1 MKLATAT
8 HTNSFQIPF
17 NLLKS
22 SPITCPKNVPARFVL
37 PSSHPLLSGTY
48 SCARMYYNSIPVI
61 SETVLR
67 GSVERS
73 SFGHNHSTITCARR
87 TEREQ
92 DASTS
97 PKEAS
102 NQTRLQ
108 SPDGIDET
116 ESLCDDNSS
125 AISGEAT
132 TRTADYASSLRT
144 VGLCLFSAVAFG
156 VGLGFKDGVGKA
168 SEFFAGYLL
177 EQSLSVDNLFVFVL
191 IFKYFQVPFSYQ
203 NRVLS
208 YGIAG
213 AIIFRL
219 SLILLGTATLQRYE
233 AVNLLL
239 AAILLYSSF
248 KLFAEEDED
257 ADLSDNFIVKTCQKF
272 IPVTSNYDG
281 NRFITTQD
289 GVWKAT
295 PLLLTVAVIELSD
308 IAFAVDSIP
317 AVFGVTRDP
326 FIVFSSN
333 LFAILGL
340 RSYYTLIS
348 ESMADLEYLQP
359 AIAVVLGFIGCKMI
373 LDFFG
378 FHVSTE
384 VSLGLVATSL
394 VSGVLLS
401 LIKKSD

>member
-1 MKLATAT
+1 MKLATAM

-17 NLLKS
+17 NFDFNLLKS
-22 SPITCPKNVPARFVL
+22 SPITGPKNVPARFVFR
-37 PSSHPLLSGTY
+37 SSHPLLSGGC
-48 SCARMYYNSIPVI
+48 SCARKYYNSIPVF
-61 SETVLR
+61 SGRVLR
-67 GSVERS
+67 GSAERS
-73 SFGHNHSTITCARR
+73 SVRHNYSTITCARR

-102 NQTRLQ
+102 KQTRLQ

-144 VGLCLFSAVAFG
+144 VALCLFSAVAFG

-203 NRVLS
+203 
-208 YGIAG
+208 
-213 AIIFRL
+213 
-219 SLILLGTATLQRYE
+219 
-233 AVNLLL
+233 
-239 AAILLYSSF
+239 
-248 KLFAEEDED
+248 
-257 ADLSDNFIVKTCQKF
+257 
-272 IPVTSNYDG
+272 
-281 NRFITTQD
+281 
-289 GVWKAT
+289 AT

-378 FHVSTE
+378 FHISTE
-384 VSLGLVATSL
+384 VSLGLVATTL
-394 VSGVLLS
+394 ASGVLLS
-401 LIKKSD
+401 IIKKSD